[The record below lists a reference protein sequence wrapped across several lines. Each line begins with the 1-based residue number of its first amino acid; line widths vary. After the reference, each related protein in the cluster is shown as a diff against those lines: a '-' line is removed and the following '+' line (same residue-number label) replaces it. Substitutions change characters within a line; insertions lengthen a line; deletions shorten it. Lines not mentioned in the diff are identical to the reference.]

1 MAYDVFVSYSSKDKP
16 TADAV
21 CAVLESHGI
30 RCWVAPRDIL
40 PGRDWGGSI
49 IEAIKGARV
58 MVLVFSAN
66 ANTSTQIKREV
77 ERAVNKGIPVI
88 PLRIEDVTPT
98 ETLEYFLST
107 PHWLDAF
114 TPPLEQHL
122 EYLVDV
128 VQKIIG
134 QPSAVAGK
142 KRELSATPVKST
154 QATPATPPAPS
165 SSSIAASKEPRVWTR
180 ARLIII
186 SAIVLFL
193 LALAASFMW
202 PVHRKASKQG
212 NQPAEPQS
220 ADQGNANAQFNL
232 GKRYENGEGVPKDLS
247 KAAELYQKAADQ
259 GYAPAQQGLGY
270 LYKFGQGVPQ
280 DLGKARE
287 LFQKAADQEY
297 AAAQNSLGYLYQYGE
312 GVPTDPGKARE
323 LYQKAADQ
331 GHADAQ
337 YRLGLLYEYGEGVP
351 KDSGKAIELFQKA
364 ADQGHQQAIA
374 EHKRLSEFIEAA
386 SRLKP

>member
-49 IEAIKGARV
+49 IEAIKGARA

-77 ERAVNKGIPVI
+77 ERAVSKGIPVI

-134 QPSAVAGK
+134 QPSARRGK
-142 KRELSATPVKST
+142 KRELSATPTVPLAEPASVRAPESESKGLAEPSEATKRAEPKAPALKSSIRES
-154 QATPATPPAPS
+154 APKPRRRMPLIVGALSLLVGAILLVSVIVLKNQVQTGQKSGELS
-165 SSSIAASKEPRVWTR
+165 SSSKSDEKSNVIEKWSSFET
-180 ARLIII
+180 
-186 SAIVLFL
+186 VL
-193 LALAASFMW
+193 AG
-202 PVHRKASKQG
+202 HRWEVRS
-212 NQPAEPQS
+212 
-220 ADQGNANAQFNL
+220 
-232 GKRYENGEGVPKDLS
+232 
-247 KAAELYQKAADQ
+247 
-259 GYAPAQQGLGY
+259 QGLACQALVAVFHTGGTFEGMLKNPPNDY
-270 LYKFGQGVPQ
+270 IIRPQQVSGVWQVVRPILLLTYNYT
-280 DLGKARE
+280 DNLSGPAKAGFKIQITKVSER
-287 LFQKAADQEY
+287 
-297 AAAQNSLGYLYQYGE
+297 SLS
-312 GVPTDPGKARE
+312 GVDDRVRSWE
-323 LYQKAADQ
+323 FD
-331 GHADAQ
+331 
-337 YRLGLLYEYGEGVP
+337 RL
-351 KDSGKAIELFQKA
+351 D
-364 ADQGHQQAIA
+364 
-374 EHKRLSEFIEAA
+374 
-386 SRLKP
+386 

>member
-21 CAVLESHGI
+21 CAVLESRGI

-134 QPSAVAGK
+134 QQSAVAEK
-142 KRELSATPVKST
+142 KAELP
-154 QATPATPPAPS
+154 ATPAVPPGESASVRPPESKDLPRPS
-165 SSSIAASKEPRVWTR
+165 RFTE
-180 ARLIII
+180 
-186 SAIVLFL
+186 
-193 LALAASFMW
+193 
-202 PVHRKASKQG
+202 
-212 NQPAEPQS
+212 PAEPKQ
-220 ADQGNANAQFNL
+220 
-232 GKRYENGEGVPKDLS
+232 PKEID
-247 KAAELYQKAADQ
+247 
-259 GYAPAQQGLGY
+259 
-270 LYKFGQGVPQ
+270 
-280 DLGKARE
+280 
-287 LFQKAADQEY
+287 
-297 AAAQNSLGYLYQYGE
+297 
-312 GVPTDPGKARE
+312 
-323 LYQKAADQ
+323 
-331 GHADAQ
+331 ADAI
-337 YRLGLLYEYGEGVP
+337 LGAAP
-351 KDSGKAIELFQKA
+351 ISIRAKPSGFFTR
-364 ADQGHQQAIA
+364 AD
-374 EHKRLSEFIEAA
+374 EW
-386 SRLKP
+386 PT